1 MSKVMSQDRHLS
13 WKILCMYLSTFHICP
28 PEIVLNKNSFSIDTS
43 NMKFYSFRALSTS
56 GEIRVDKKD
65 HNIKTFCYPYLYPWL
80 MRILLLVDDN
90 VSLLNKTLLFNKY
103 FISLFSKD
111 ILWTDTRRT

>member
-1 MSKVMSQDRHLS
+1 MSQDRHLS
-13 WKILCMYLSTFHICP
+13 WKILCMYLSSFHICP

-65 HNIKTFCYPYLYPWL
+65 HNIKTFRYPYLYQWL

>member
-1 MSKVMSQDRHLS
+1 
-13 WKILCMYLSTFHICP
+13 
-28 PEIVLNKNSFSIDTS
+28 
-43 NMKFYSFRALSTS
+43 MKFNFFRALSTS

-65 HNIKTFCYPYLYPWL
+65 NDIKTLRYPYLYSL
-80 MRILLLVDDN
+80 LIRILLLVDDN